1 MRPVENG
8 AAYPPFHPG
17 FALANPLYR
26 LLLVCATSA
35 FFGGATG
42 AEAAQVPAWL
52 QLHPGTL
59 ARVDIAPWRV
69 DDEPEAALTE
79 TAASMQHDFTS
90 DASRPP
96 DIVFRPV
103 GTPVRIV
110 RVLPGGTVALV
121 HGIGRAWEA
130 YTRIDRLAPEVPAGT
145 TLIAA
150 GGFEGFSD
158 FYPSLATPE
167 HAADRLP
174 TRSKMIAIGMGA
186 AAYDP
191 DSADLVRVH
200 VRVLSGTL
208 AGHTGWV
215 PVTYTGLPASAD
227 SLASQPEKTC
237 SCRVVTFDDTF

>member
-1 MRPVENG
+1 MTSSAR
-8 AAYPPFHPG
+8 AG
-17 FALANPLYR
+17 FGKSA
-26 LLLVCATSA
+26 LLLCVIVVITALPGRTAASA
-35 FFGGATG
+35 
-42 AEAAQVPAWL
+42 VPNWL
-52 QLHPGTL
+52 QLQPGTL

-79 TAASMQHDFTS
+79 TAASMEHDFTS

-110 RVLPGGTVALV
+110 RVLEGGTVALV
-121 HGIGRAWEA
+121 HSVGAGLPWEA
-130 YTRIDRLAPEVPAGT
+130 YTRIDRLAPEVPRGT
-145 TLIAA
+145 PLIAA

-200 VRVLSGTL
+200 VRVVSGAL
-208 AGHTGWV
+208 AGRTGWV
-215 PVTYTGLPASAD
+215 PVSYTGLPADASAM
-227 SLASQPEKTC
+227 ASQPEKTC

>member
-1 MRPVENG
+1 MRAVLAG
-8 AAYPPFHPG
+8 A
-17 FALANPLYR
+17 FALVTMLTR
-26 LLLVCATSA
+26 VQ
-35 FFGGATG
+35 
-42 AEAAQVPAWL
+42 AAPSLPNWL
-52 QLHPGTL
+52 QLQPGTL

-79 TAASMQHDFTS
+79 TAASMRHDFTS

-96 DIVFRPV
+96 DIVFKPV

-110 RVLPGGTVALV
+110 RVLEGGTVALV
-121 HGIGRAWEA
+121 HSVTAGSPWEA
-130 YTRIDRLAPEVPAGT
+130 YTRIDRLAPEVPRGT
-145 TLIAA
+145 PLIAA

-158 FYPSLATPE
+158 FYPSLGTPE

-200 VRVLSGTL
+200 VRVVSGAL
-208 AGHTGWV
+208 AGRTGWV
-215 PVTYTGLPASAD
+215 PVSYTGLPADASTM
-227 SLASQPEKTC
+227 ASQPEKTC

>member
-1 MRPVENG
+1 LKGKGVLAFLC
-8 AAYPPFHPG
+8 AALSVAVAPAQAAERVPG
-17 FALANPLYR
+17 W
-26 LLLVCATSA
+26 LL
-35 FFGGATG
+35 
-42 AEAAQVPAWL
+42 
-52 QLHPGTL
+52 LHPGTL

-79 TAASMQHDFTS
+79 TAESMQHDFTS

-121 HGIGRAWEA
+121 HSVVGAWEA
-130 YTRIDRLAPEVPAGT
+130 YARVDRLAPEVPAGT
-145 TLIAA
+145 TLVAA

-158 FYPSLATPE
+158 FYPSLATPQRS
-167 HAADRLP
+167 AARLA
-174 TRSKMIAIGMGA
+174 TGSKMIAIGMGA

-200 VRVLSGTL
+200 VRVVTGAL
-208 AGHTGWV
+208 AGRTGWV
-215 PVTYTGLPASAD
+215 PVSYTGLPAAAD
-227 SLASQPEKTC
+227 TLASQPEKTC